1 MCDTVIPS
9 TYCARLLYDCILC
22 VVLLYQVLIVP
33 DCCMYIMC
41 DTVISS
47 TYCTRLL
54 YVFYVIYCYTKYLL
68 CQTVVCILHV
78 CVILLYQVLI
88 VPDCCMYITCM
99 CDTVIPS
106 TYCARLLYVYYV

>member
-9 TYCARLLYDCILC
+9 TYCARLLYVCYVRYCYTKYLLCQTVVCILC
-22 VVLLYQVLIVP
+22 DILLYQVLIVP

-47 TYCTRLL
+47 TYCARLL
-54 YVFYVIYCYTKYLL
+54 YD
-68 CQTVVCILHV
+68 CIL

-88 VPDCCMYITCM
+88 VPDCCMI
-99 CDTVIPS
+99 
-106 TYCARLLYVYYV
+106 VYYV